1 MINFNKV
8 YPFLYLIR
16 KIILHELFNQDKN
29 TQLNKYQSTT
39 SNNKTN
45 IRNIYTL
52 NIQILFFILILF
64 VMIVFDKDLLIIIFE
79 FSSKRKDNDLANEKY
94 HKIILNIIS
103 KYIYY

>member
-1 MINFNKV
+1 MINFNKA

-16 KIILHELFNQDKN
+16 KIIFHELFNQDKN
-29 TQLNKYQSTT
+29 TQLIKYKST

-45 IRNIYTL
+45 IRNIYIL
-52 NIQILFFILILF
+52 NIQILFFILVLF
-64 VMIVFDKDLLIIIFE
+64 VMIVSDKDLLMIIFE
-79 FSSKRKDNDLANEKY
+79 FSSKRKNNDLANEKY

>member
-1 MINFNKV
+1 MINFNKA

-16 KIILHELFNQDKN
+16 IIFFNELFNQDKN
-29 TQLNKYQSTT
+29 TQLIKYKST

-45 IRNIYTL
+45 IRNIYIL
-52 NIQILFFILILF
+52 NIQILFFILVLF
-64 VMIVFDKDLLIIIFE
+64 VMIVSDKDLLMIIFE
-79 FSSKRKDNDLANEKY
+79 FSSKRKNNDLANEKY